1 MSVKKKDR
9 EKLDLWKKRLS
20 ENELAYSEELDSMDH
35 REALYRGT
43 DEIFKAHTG
52 ENTKYTRATHVYN
65 VVAELI
71 EAQVDTN
78 IPTPKVTPMHPEDE
92 GLAIMIENMLRNEL
106 DRLNFE
112 EMNDMTE
119 RTVPIQGGCFFLVE
133 WDNAK
138 KPYGRDG
145 SICVSTIHPKQL
157 IPQDGVYDSIESMD
171 YIILKVPQTK
181 KYIRDKYGVDVRDE
195 SEEEPEVR
203 RAEDDAESAADMV
216 TQYIGYARN
225 EHGGIDYFSWVQD
238 TIVEDIEDYQARRLR
253 RCKKCGAIE
262 GESPPS
268 IAREDGEIA
277 QTEDGSYP
285 LDTESPARDAR
296 KPKKNVCA
304 YCGASDW
311 EDSEEDYQEIVDPI
325 PLPDGRMIPGSR
337 IEIAEDGSVN
347 VVPTRIPYYK
357 PDIFPVIIM
366 KNVSSYGKLLGESD
380 ADKLEYQ
387 QNTINRLATSINDK
401 LLKRGSYMTLPR
413 NAKIPVN
420 DEDGNVI
427 YVDDVAQMS
436 MINIRNIDF
445 DVDQDMAR
453 MASVYEEAK
462 NVIGITDSFLGRRD
476 TTATSGKAKE
486 FSAAQSAGRMESK
499 RVTKHAAYARL
510 FDTIFKFQLA
520 YADDPL
526 PVVGQSLDGRPS
538 YSEFNRYMFL
548 KQDANGEWYWNTDFL
563 FSCDTSA
570 SLATNR
576 EAMWQET
583 RMYLQTGAFGD
594 PADLTTLVMFWRK
607 MEMLHYPGAAETK
620 LFMEQRLAQQQQLRQ
635 QQQQLQIQMQQQMMQ
650 QQQEKY
656 TGDQEVKREKISAER
671 EKNAQDAAL
680 NIMES
685 AQNAAS
691 QQTAA
696 DNMSIGQ

>member
-203 RAEDDAESAADMV
+203 RAEDDAESAADLV

-238 TIVEDIEDYQARRLR
+238 TIV
-253 RCKKCGAIE
+253 
-262 GESPPS
+262 
-268 IAREDGEIA
+268 
-277 QTEDGSYP
+277 
-285 LDTESPARDAR
+285 
-296 KPKKNVCA
+296 
-304 YCGASDW
+304 
-311 EDSEEDYQEIVDPI
+311 
-325 PLPDGRMIPGSR
+325 
-337 IEIAEDGSVN
+337 
-347 VVPTRIPYYK
+347 
-357 PDIFPVIIM
+357 
-366 KNVSSYGKLLGESD
+366 
-380 ADKLEYQ
+380 
-387 QNTINRLATSINDK
+387 
-401 LLKRGSYMTLPR
+401 
-413 NAKIPVN
+413 
-420 DEDGNVI
+420 
-427 YVDDVAQMS
+427 
-436 MINIRNIDF
+436 
-445 DVDQDMAR
+445 
-453 MASVYEEAK
+453 
-462 NVIGITDSFLGRRD
+462 
-476 TTATSGKAKE
+476 
-486 FSAAQSAGRMESK
+486 
-499 RVTKHAAYARL
+499 
-510 FDTIFKFQLA
+510 
-520 YADDPL
+520 
-526 PVVGQSLDGRPS
+526 
-538 YSEFNRYMFL
+538 
-548 KQDANGEWYWNTDFL
+548 
-563 FSCDTSA
+563 
-570 SLATNR
+570 
-576 EAMWQET
+576 
-583 RMYLQTGAFGD
+583 
-594 PADLTTLVMFWRK
+594 
-607 MEMLHYPGAAETK
+607 
-620 LFMEQRLAQQQQLRQ
+620 
-635 QQQQLQIQMQQQMMQ
+635 
-650 QQQEKY
+650 
-656 TGDQEVKREKISAER
+656 
-671 EKNAQDAAL
+671 
-680 NIMES
+680 
-685 AQNAAS
+685 
-691 QQTAA
+691 
-696 DNMSIGQ
+696 

>member
-1 MSVKKKDR
+1 
-9 EKLDLWKKRLS
+9 
-20 ENELAYSEELDSMDH
+20 
-35 REALYRGT
+35 
-43 DEIFKAHTG
+43 
-52 ENTKYTRATHVYN
+52 
-65 VVAELI
+65 
-71 EAQVDTN
+71 
-78 IPTPKVTPMHPEDE
+78 
-92 GLAIMIENMLRNEL
+92 
-106 DRLNFE
+106 
-112 EMNDMTE
+112 
-119 RTVPIQGGCFFLVE
+119 
-133 WDNAK
+133 
-138 KPYGRDG
+138 
-145 SICVSTIHPKQL
+145 
-157 IPQDGVYDSIESMD
+157 
-171 YIILKVPQTK
+171 
-181 KYIRDKYGVDVRDE
+181 
-195 SEEEPEVR
+195 
-203 RAEDDAESAADMV
+203 
-216 TQYIGYARN
+216 
-225 EHGGIDYFSWVQD
+225 
-238 TIVEDIEDYQARRLR
+238 
-253 RCKKCGAIE
+253 
-262 GESPPS
+262 
-268 IAREDGEIA
+268 
-277 QTEDGSYP
+277 
-285 LDTESPARDAR
+285 
-296 KPKKNVCA
+296 
-304 YCGASDW
+304 
-311 EDSEEDYQEIVDPI
+311 
-325 PLPDGRMIPGSR
+325 MIPGSR

-453 MASVYEEAK
+453 MAAVYEEAK
-462 NVIGITDSFLGRRD
+462 NVIGITDSFLGRKD

-510 FDTIFKFQLA
+510 FETIFKFQLA

-583 RMYLQTGAFGD
+583 RMYLQTGAFGN

-620 LFMEQRLAQQQQLRQ
+620 LFMEQRLAQQQQLQQ